1 MSSLVFKTFS
11 AKSARVVALVTLL
24 IGIAGLILTFWFI
37 KTGQVKISLPSA
49 IVSIMLT
56 AIGVTGPM
64 SVMLFNDKLVI
75 RKGAWNRPN
84 EFAISEIWEVNF
96 SKGKMGG
103 LMTVRTKDNSHE
115 FRFAQSGTIV
125 KLFAQNLKSLKVR
138 VTGKH

>member
-1 MSSLVFKTFS
+1 
-11 AKSARVVALVTLL
+11 
-24 IGIAGLILTFWFI
+24 
-37 KTGQVKISLPSA
+37 
-49 IVSIMLT
+49 MLT

-75 RKGAWNRPN
+75 RKGAWARPK
-84 EFAISEIWEVNF
+84 EFALSEIWEVNF

-103 LMTVRTKDNSHE
+103 LMTVRTKDTSHE

-125 KLFAQNLKSLKVR
+125 KLFTQNLKSLKVR